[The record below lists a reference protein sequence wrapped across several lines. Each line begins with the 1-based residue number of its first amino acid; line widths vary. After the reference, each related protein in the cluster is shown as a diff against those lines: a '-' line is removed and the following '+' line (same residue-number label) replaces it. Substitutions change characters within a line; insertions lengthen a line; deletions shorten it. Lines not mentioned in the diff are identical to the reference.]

1 MPETKVELV
10 RRAIEA
16 FNRRDFDAMAEVSH
30 EDLEFTSV
38 LTAVDAG
45 AATYRGKGAWTSYFA
60 VMDETW
66 DAWRIEDAE
75 ILDAGGD
82 AVAAVLRLVGTGRH
96 SGAAV
101 ERTVGLTYRI
111 RDGQLWNVHAY
122 LEPAD
127 ALASVG
133 LST

>member
-1 MPETKVELV
+1 MPETNVELA

-30 EDLEFTSV
+30 EDVEFTSV

-45 AATYRGKGAWTSYFA
+45 AATYRGTDAWTSYFA
-60 VMDETW
+60 VMNQTW
-66 DAWRIEDAE
+66 DAWRIEDAD
-75 ILDAGGD
+75 IRDAGGD
-82 AVAAVLRLVGTGRH
+82 AVAAVLRLVGTGKH

-111 RDGQLWNVHAY
+111 RDGRLVNVHAY

-127 ALASVG
+127 ALAAVG
-133 LST
+133 PG